1 MQKFEQFAES
11 PGSDQNLATET
22 RRPLKNW
29 IH

>member
-11 PGSDQNLATET
+11 RGCGQNLATET

-29 IH
+29 IQ